1 MLYIFLVAKC
11 EFLNPGGSLKDR
23 IVPRMIEDA
32 EKAGKILPG
41 CTIIVPTSG
50 NTGDNIS
57 NMVLENILSKR
68 NI

>member
-1 MLYIFLVAKC
+1 M
-11 EFLNPGGSLKDR
+11 KDR

-50 NTGDNIS
+50 NTGEYSLLNPENVIVDIYLNEYLMIS
-57 NMVLENILSKR
+57 IW
-68 NI
+68 